1 LANQDLNA
9 LHEKAEALRRA
20 NGGGAPSEANG
31 EDDPPI
37 ALDGLPTPE
46 AAEAAHKAHVQAMT
60 AERKAELN
68 ELASSMFPDM
78 VQTMRDALRNGTD
91 ASLDVAEREAALL
104 DLADLVEDID
114 HARDLKSIGGFP
126 EVIALLASETPPLQ
140 AAAAWIIGSS
150 VKNHRELQL
159 HLLEERAL
167 PSLLALVRS
176 HADGEVRGKALYAV
190 SALTRNCKEAQSA
203 FGAADG
209 VGALLGVLAE
219 GEGAPHG
226 SRRLVRKALSLVSD
240 LLREQRQ
247 QASELKVTVVTDAA
261 GGEGGGDVRP
271 TGVGALELWRNA
283 SELCGAVV
291 DCFKMREDLDAQE
304 KALQALEQLMDSGL
318 LAAGCDLPELQKQVR
333 EYRERCDRA
342 IAKAES
348 SGQED
353 EEEQD
358 GVGNCA
364 ELAATAK
371 SLDKT
376 LATLV

>member
-1 LANQDLNA
+1 MRACLAVACLVALSRAADAVAQDDPLAEITDPQTLSQMLQWSLANQDLNA

-37 ALDGLPTPE
+37 ALDGLPIPE

-167 PSLLALVRS
+167 PSLLA
-176 HADGEVRGKALYAV
+176 
-190 SALTRNCKEAQSA
+190 
-203 FGAADG
+203 
-209 VGALLGVLAE
+209 
-219 GEGAPHG
+219 
-226 SRRLVRKALSLVSD
+226 
-240 LLREQRQ
+240 
-247 QASELKVTVVTDAA
+247 
-261 GGEGGGDVRP
+261 
-271 TGVGALELWRNA
+271 
-283 SELCGAVV
+283 
-291 DCFKMREDLDAQE
+291 
-304 KALQALEQLMDSGL
+304 
-318 LAAGCDLPELQKQVR
+318 
-333 EYRERCDRA
+333 
-342 IAKAES
+342 
-348 SGQED
+348 
-353 EEEQD
+353 
-358 GVGNCA
+358 
-364 ELAATAK
+364 
-371 SLDKT
+371 
-376 LATLV
+376 